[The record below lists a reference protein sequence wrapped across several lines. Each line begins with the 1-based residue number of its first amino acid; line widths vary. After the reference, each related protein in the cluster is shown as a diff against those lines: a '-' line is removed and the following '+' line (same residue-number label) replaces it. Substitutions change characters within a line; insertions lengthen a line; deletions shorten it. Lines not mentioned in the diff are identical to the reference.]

1 MLKNKLLTL
10 PMSPGC
16 YLMKNSHGEVI
27 YVGKAKKLKNRVSQY
42 FTGSHDNKTT
52 KMVSNVADF
61 DYIVAGSEKE
71 AFILEYNLIK
81 QYRPRYNI
89 MFMDDAS
96 YPYIRLTSEDYPTI
110 KVVRDAKR
118 VKNAQYFGPY
128 PNAGYAHELVNLITE
143 LYPLRRCR
151 NMGNK
156 VCLYYHLGKC
166 LGPCEFDIDKEVYRQ
181 MSDSI
186 TRFIKGDTSEM
197 VSKLTSERDRF
208 AEELKFEEAG
218 RCQKLLEAISHVT
231 ADSQVQNERDRRDED
246 FFAYYADRGFIS
258 IVGLLYRGGKLLH
271 RHLLLKPLYD
281 DPDEAFVS
289 YLMQYYQ
296 KNPEPKIL
304 FVPKE
309 CDIEGL
315 DEVLSCKIHQPERGQ
330 KRKQVALAKENARIN
345 LDQKFDIANKEI
357 TDNEEIMAQLKE
369 LTGCDT
375 HRIELYD
382 NSHISGEYAV
392 GAMVV
397 YIDGQPSKKD
407 YRLYRVH
414 NRNND
419 FANMQE
425 VLYRRFF
432 RALKERTVLPDM
444 IIVDG
449 GEPQIRAAGEIISKL
464 GLHSVAIF
472 GLVKNDRHQ
481 TASLMNDELE
491 LLEID
496 RESKLFFELTRM
508 QDEVHRFAISFHKK
522 VRSKEMTHSQLD
534 DVPGVGPKRKKALL
548 RTFGTLK
555 RIEEASVEELSEVVG
570 PKQARVIREYFNQQD
585 NVI

>member
-1 MLKNKLLTL
+1 
-10 PMSPGC
+10 
-16 YLMKNSHGEVI
+16 
-27 YVGKAKKLKNRVSQY
+27 
-42 FTGSHDNKTT
+42 
-52 KMVSNVADF
+52 
-61 DYIVAGSEKE
+61 
-71 AFILEYNLIK
+71 
-81 QYRPRYNI
+81 
-89 MFMDDAS
+89 
-96 YPYIRLTSEDYPTI
+96 
-110 KVVRDAKR
+110 
-118 VKNAQYFGPY
+118 
-128 PNAGYAHELVNLITE
+128 
-143 LYPLRRCR
+143 
-151 NMGNK
+151 
-156 VCLYYHLGKC
+156 
-166 LGPCEFDIDKEVYRQ
+166 
-181 MSDSI
+181 
-186 TRFIKGDTSEM
+186 
-197 VSKLTSERDRF
+197 
-208 AEELKFEEAG
+208 
-218 RCQKLLEAISHVT
+218 
-231 ADSQVQNERDRRDED
+231 
-246 FFAYYADRGFIS
+246 
-258 IVGLLYRGGKLLH
+258 
-271 RHLLLKPLYD
+271 
-281 DPDEAFVS
+281 
-289 YLMQYYQ
+289 Q

-315 DEVLSCKIHQPERGQ
+315 DEVLTCRIHQPERGQ

-357 TDNEEIMAQLKE
+357 TDNEEVMAQLKE

-397 YIDGQPSKKD
+397 YIDGQSSKKD

-472 GLVKNDRHQ
+472 GLVKNDKHQ

-496 RESKLFFELTRM
+496 RENKLFFELTRM

-534 DVPGVGPKRKKALL
+534 DVPGIGPKRKKALL

-570 PKQARVIREYFNQQD
+570 PKEALVIREYFNRQE

>member
-1 MLKNKLLTL
+1 M
-10 PMSPGC
+10 
-16 YLMKNSHGEVI
+16 
-27 YVGKAKKLKNRVSQY
+27 
-42 FTGSHDNKTT
+42 GSHDNKTT

-96 YPYIRLTSEDYPTI
+96 YPYIRLTSEDYPTL

-118 VKNAQYFGPY
+118 MKNALYFGPY
-128 PNAGYAHELVNLITE
+128 PNAGYAYELVNLIHE

-151 NMGNK
+151 TMPDK
-156 VCLYYHLGKC
+156 VCLYYHLGLC
-166 LGPCEFDIDKEVYRQ
+166 LGPCEYDIDKEVYRE
-181 MSDSI
+181 I
-186 TRFIKGDTSEM
+186 TDGIIKFIKGDTADMEN
-197 VSKLTSERDRF
+197 KLLQDRDRF

-218 RCQKLLEAISHVT
+218 RCQRLLEAIKHVT
-231 ADSQVQNERDRRDED
+231 SDSQVQNEKDRRDED
-246 FFAYYADRGFIS
+246 IFGYYVDKGFIS

-271 RHLLLKPLYD
+271 RHLFLKPLYD
-281 DPDEAFVS
+281 DPEEAFTS

-296 KNPEPKIL
+296 SNPEPKIL
-304 FVPKE
+304 MVPK
-309 CDIEGL
+309 GL
-315 DEVLSCKIHQPERGQ
+315 DTESLSEVLTCKIHQPERGR
-330 KRKQVALAKENARIN
+330 KRKQVELATENARIN
-345 LDQKFDIANKEI
+345 LEQKFDIANKEI
-357 TDNEEIMAQLKE
+357 TDREEIVSELSS
-369 LTGCDT
+369 LTGSPA

-397 YIDGQPSKKD
+397 YIDGAPSKKD

-419 FANMQE
+419 YANMQE

-432 RALKERTVLPDM
+432 RAIKERTVLPDM

-449 GEPQIRAAGEIISKL
+449 GEPQIRAAKEITDS
-464 GLHSVAIF
+464 LHLDSVKIF
-472 GLVKNDRHQ
+472 GLVKNDKHQ
-481 TASLMNDELE
+481 TASLMNADLE
-491 LLEID
+491 LIEID
-496 RESKLFFELTRM
+496 RESKLFFELTKM

-534 DVPGVGPKRKKALL
+534 DIPGIGPKRRKKLL
-548 RTFGTLK
+548 REFGTLK
-555 RIEEASVEELSEVVG
+555 RIEEASFEDLEKVVG
-570 PKQARVIREYFNQQD
+570 TKQAGIIKEYFK
-585 NVI
+585 

>member
-16 YLMKNSHGEVI
+16 YLMKNSRGEVI

-71 AFILEYNLIK
+71 ALILEYNLIK
-81 QYRPRYNI
+81 QYKPRYNI

-118 VKNAQYFGPY
+118 VKNAAYFGPY
-128 PNAGYAHELVNLITE
+128 PNAGHARELVNLISE

-151 NMGNK
+151 TMGNK

-166 LGPCEFDIDKEVYRQ
+166 LGPCEFDIDKEVYRK
-181 MSDSI
+181 MSESI

-197 VSKLTSERDRF
+197 VDKLTNERDRY
-208 AEELKFEEAG
+208 AREMKYEEAG

-231 ADSQVQNERDRRDED
+231 AGSEVQNEKDRRDED
-246 FFAYYADRGFIS
+246 FFAYHADNGFIS

-271 RHLLLKPLYD
+271 RHLFLKPLYD

-309 CDIEGL
+309 TDIESL
-315 DEVLSCKIHQPERGQ
+315 SEVLECRIHQPERGQ

-345 LDQKFDIANKEI
+345 LEQKFDIASKEI
-357 TDNEEIMAQLKE
+357 TDNEEMMAQLGE

-449 GEPQIRAAGEIISKL
+449 GEPQIRAASEIVGKL
-464 GLHSVAIF
+464 GLHSVHIF
-472 GLVKNDRHQ
+472 GLVKNDKHQ

-534 DVPGVGPKRKKALL
+534 DIPGIGPKRKKALL
-548 RTFGTLK
+548 RAFGTLK
-555 RIEEASVEELSEVVG
+555 RIEEASVEELTDVVG
-570 PKQARVIREYFNQQD
+570 PKQATIIREYFNKQD
-585 NVI
+585 NVL

>member
-16 YLMKNSHGEVI
+16 YLMKNKYGEVI

-42 FTGSHDNKTT
+42 FVGTHDNKTT

-71 AFILEYNLIK
+71 ALILEYNLIK
-81 QYRPRYNI
+81 QYKPRFNI

-96 YPYIRLTSEDYPTI
+96 YPYIRLTSEDYPTL

-118 VKNAQYFGPY
+118 MKNAIYFGPY
-128 PNAGYAHELVNLITE
+128 PNAGYAYELVNLIHE
-143 LYPLRRCR
+143 LYPLRRCK
-151 NMGNK
+151 NMPDK
-156 VCLYYHLGKC
+156 VCLYYHLGLC
-166 LGPCEFDIDKEVYRQ
+166 LGPCEYEIDKEVYRQ
-181 MSDSI
+181 IRDGI
-186 TRFIKGDTSEM
+186 TRFIKGDTREMEDKLVADRDRYASEM
-197 VSKLTSERDRF
+197 KY
-208 AEELKFEEAG
+208 EEAG
-218 RCQKLLEAISHVT
+218 RCQKLLEAIKHVT
-231 ADSQVQNERDRRDED
+231 ADSQVMNEKDKKDED
-246 FFAYYADRGFIS
+246 FFAYYVDRGFIS
-258 IVGLLYRGGKLLH
+258 IVGLLYRSGKLLH
-271 RHLLLKPLYD
+271 RHLLLKPIYD
-281 DPDEAFVS
+281 DPEEAFIS

-296 KNPEPKIL
+296 KNPEPKVL
-304 FVPKE
+304 FLPKGT
-309 CDIEGL
+309 DIESL
-315 DEVLSCKIHQPERGQ
+315 SEVLTCKIHQPERGV
-330 KRKQVALAKENARIN
+330 KRKQIELAVENARIN

-357 TDNEEIMAQLKE
+357 KDNDEVVSE
-369 LTGCDT
+369 LARITGCNT

-397 YIDGQPSKKD
+397 YIDGVASKKD

-449 GEPQIRAAGEIISKL
+449 GPPQIKAAKEIVDS
-464 GLHSVAIF
+464 LHLDQVNIF
-472 GLVKNDRHQ
+472 GLVKNDKHQ

-491 LLEID
+491 LIEID
-496 RESKLFFELTRM
+496 RESKLFFELTKM

-534 DVPGVGPKRKKALL
+534 DIPGIGPKRKKALI

-555 RIEEASVEELSEVVG
+555 RIEEASLEELTEVVG
-570 PKQARVIREYFNQQD
+570 AKEAAVIREYFK
-585 NVI
+585 